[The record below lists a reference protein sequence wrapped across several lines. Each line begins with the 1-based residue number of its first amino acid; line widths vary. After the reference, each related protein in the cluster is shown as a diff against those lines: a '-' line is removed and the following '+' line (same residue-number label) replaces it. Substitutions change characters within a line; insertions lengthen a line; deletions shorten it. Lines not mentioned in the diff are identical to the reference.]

1 MRIVELGDYSMVIMK
16 DSEDLPWMSVGATY
30 RTAERYRMRIAVDK
44 GQLTFD
50 YLLASEWVYSAG
62 KLILFFS
69 DAIPGRFHLYDRVE
83 LYLL

>member
-30 RTAERYRMRIAVDK
+30 RTAEGYRMRIAVDK

-50 YLLASEWVYSAG
+50 YLLASE
-62 KLILFFS
+62 
-69 DAIPGRFHLYDRVE
+69 
-83 LYLL
+83 